1 MMKNLKNE
9 SHPYLPNSATAIR
22 EQMLKDI
29 GVKNIEELLTVIP
42 EELRFRGEM
51 PLPEP
56 LLSEQELK
64 KHMVSVMNKNIS
76 CREVSS
82 FLGGGCW
89 DHYVPAICDE
99 INGRAEFLTAYCG
112 ETYADHGKLQ
122 AIFEF
127 TSQMGEL
134 LDMGVVSFTLYD
146 GAQATASALRMA
158 CRITQKKEV
167 LIPSTMNPEI
177 VSQIQEYCKGV
188 CDFTFIKH
196 EIATGLL
203 DLNDLSKK
211 LSHNTAAVF
220 IENPSYLGFIEE
232 NGEKIST
239 LAKSVN
245 ALFVVSADPISLGVL
260 EAPVH
265 YGADIV
271 CGDIQP
277 LGIHM
282 HYGGGCAGYIATRDE
297 QRFILEF
304 PTYLYGACPGSQPGE
319 IAYGRAI
326 NFRTSHGSRENAK
339 EFYGTETGLWAITA
353 AVYLGLMGPSGM
365 EELGDHLIQKI
376 HYLCKKAAEIPG
388 VSLPFSSTPFKEIV
402 LNFDKTGKTIGQI
415 NEELL
420 ARGIFGGKDLSG
432 TFPELGQSALYCTT
446 EQTTLKDIQNLIE
459 ALIQITARR

>member
-1 MMKNLKNE
+1 MHELKKE
-9 SHPYLPNSATAIR
+9 SHPYIPNSASVIK
-22 EQMLKDI
+22 EHMLKEI
-29 GVKNIEELLTVIP
+29 GVRDIEDLLTVIP
-42 EELRFRGEM
+42 EELRFRGKM
-51 PLPEP
+51 MLPKP

-64 KHMVSVMNKNIS
+64 EHIISLMDKNIS

-134 LDMGVVSFTLYD
+134 LDMDVVSFTLYD
-146 GAQATASALRMA
+146 GVQAASSALRMA
-158 CRITQKKEV
+158 CRVTQKKEV
-167 LIPSTMNPEI
+167 LIPSTMNPEAI
-177 VSQIQEYCKGV
+177 VQIKEYCKGA
-188 CDFTFIKH
+188 CDLVVIKH
-196 EIATGLL
+196 DAVTGLL
-203 DLNDLSKK
+203 DLDDLSQK
-211 LSHNTAAVF
+211 LSSNTAAVF

-232 NGEKIST
+232 NGREISK
-239 LAKSVN
+239 LAKSAQ
-245 ALFVVSADPISLGVL
+245 ALLIVSADPISLGVL

-297 QRFILEF
+297 QKFILEF
-304 PTYLYGACPGSQPGE
+304 PTYLYGACPGSQQGE

-326 NFRTSHGSRENAK
+326 NFRTSHGSREKAK
-339 EFYGTETGLWAITA
+339 EFFGTATGLWAITA
-353 AVYLGLMGPSGM
+353 GVYLGLMGPSGM

-376 HYLCKKAAEIPG
+376 HYLRKKAAEIPG
-388 VSLPFSSTPFKEIV
+388 VSVAFSSTPFKEIV

-446 EQTTLKDIQNLIE
+446 EQTTLKDIQNLTE
-459 ALIQITARR
+459 ALIQITAWR